1 MTPSDF
7 KIGQSVVVNWSGYNK
22 SRTTE
27 ETITKVGRK
36 WVELAEGQYRFDPR
50 NMFLDGRGDASLGK
64 VYLSHAELNDE
75 QEREQLWRSIA
86 RRVRDIYSL
95 PAYLTLERLQQLA
108 KLLEAPEKK

>member
-7 KIGQSVVVNWSGYNK
+7 KVGQSVVVNWSGYNK

-27 ETITKVGRK
+27 ETITKIGHK
-36 WVELAEGQYRFDPR
+36 WVELAEGRYRFDPR
-50 NMFLDGRGDASLGK
+50 NMFLDGKGYTSLGK

-75 QEREQLWRSIA
+75 REYSRLWNDI
-86 RRVRDIYSL
+86 RRAVRDVYIP
-95 PAYLTLERLQQLA
+95 PAHLTLEQLQQLA